1 MRVFVL
7 RDVKIDLMLFL
18 LHSSKMSKEIQIQV
32 AQKIQEHYEC
42 KVIINDV
49 EPYCLICVSDIGR
62 ILGLTNIRETVKS
75 NRELKQGLIK
85 IKAKI
90 KGREQTLSF
99 TTYSGLHSL
108 LAKSRKPS
116 VIDFCKKVNIDIC
129 SRIYACIEADTLKC
143 IMESFSNEE
152 IMCQYHIKS
161 YMVDLYFPKY
171 KLIVEC
177 DEEFHKHNVK
187 NDLERENEIKE
198 EGNYT
203 FIRYSPYAKDFN
215 IFKVINIIIKAL
227 YKRA

>member
-1 MRVFVL
+1 
-7 RDVKIDLMLFL
+7 
-18 LHSSKMSKEIQIQV
+18 MSKEIQIQV

-62 ILGLTNIRETVKS
+62 ILGLTNINKNAKS
-75 NRELKQGLIK
+75 NVEVINNTIK
-85 IKAKI
+85 IKTQT
-90 KGREQTLSF
+90 KGGEQTLSF
-99 TTYSGLHSL
+99 MTYSGLHSL

-177 DEEFHKHNVK
+177 DENFHKYNTHH
-187 NDLERENEIKE
+187 DLIRENKIKE
-198 EGNYT
+198 EDDYT
-203 FIRYSPYAKDFN
+203 FIRYSPYAEDFN
-215 IFKVINIIIKAL
+215 IFKVINMIIKVL